1 MTKVDLQPLALTQTA
16 DGRQA
21 VQCSQLY
28 KALGLLPQNYTRW
41 VETYITGDRFAVE
54 GVDYLNLSTHF
65 EEIRN
70 EKQILTRH
78 NGEIR
83 QTLRQRRNR
92 AKGKDFIL
100 TLDFAKMLAMQTRSE
115 AGHKIRLYFLH
126 CEKIAKQKTE
136 LIQTELFAEL
146 EAYRSLEAIRLQ
158 RRELNRQARKHRERI
173 KQAQATI
180 KQLKYIQLT
189 FNFNEYAN

>member
-1 MTKVDLQPLALTQTA
+1 MDYLLLTHQSGEIRTSGNALTQPN
-16 DGRQA
+16 
-21 VQCSQLY
+21 V
-28 KALGLLPQNYTRW
+28 
-41 VETYITGDRFAVE
+41 
-54 GVDYLNLSTHF
+54 
-65 EEIRN
+65 
-70 EKQILTRH
+70 
-78 NGEIR
+78 EIR

-126 CEKIAKQKTE
+126 CEKVAKQKTE

-173 KQAQATI
+173 KQAQSTI
-180 KQLKYIQLT
+180 KQIEYI
-189 FNFNEYAN
+189 

>member
-1 MTKVDLQPLALTQTA
+1 M
-16 DGRQA
+16 
-21 VQCSQLY
+21 
-28 KALGLLPQNYTRW
+28 
-41 VETYITGDRFAVE
+41 
-54 GVDYLNLSTHF
+54 
-65 EEIRN
+65 
-70 EKQILTRH
+70 
-78 NGEIR
+78 
-83 QTLRQRRNR
+83 
-92 AKGKDFIL
+92 DFIL
-100 TLDFAKMLAMQTRSE
+100 TLDFAKKLAMMTRTAQGESV
-115 AGHKIRLYFLH
+115 RRYFLH